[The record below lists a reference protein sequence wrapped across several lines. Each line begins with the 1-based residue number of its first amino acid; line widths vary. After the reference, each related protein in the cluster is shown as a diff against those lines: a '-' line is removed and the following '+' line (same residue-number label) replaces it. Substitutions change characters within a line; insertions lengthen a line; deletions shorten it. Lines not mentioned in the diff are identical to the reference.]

1 MRTIFFQKIT
11 IVLFLLSF
19 VISYSRAET
28 IEILNFGSNPGNLV
42 MKLYKPLGLSKDAKA
57 PVLIAF
63 HGCSQSAGEL
73 AALTGWDKLA
83 DKGGFYVIYPEQ
95 KLSNNPGSCF
105 NWFLKA
111 DYKAGSGENESVM
124 QMLHYVKQNFQIDS
138 NRVFLYGFSAGASL
152 AQSLAITHAAAF
164 QSVALFSGTAY
175 GLANNLLQ
183 SLEVMAGRIKIT
195 NNDLITIAQNDL
207 PKSFAKLP
215 SIFIFQGLEDMVV
228 HPDNALYLR
237 DQWTALH
244 QTKTSPDYEETNY
257 LGNPNISK
265 SQYFNALNETVVS
278 LYIINKLNHRI
289 LISPGE
295 SIKQGG
301 STGLFGEKSNF
312 HSTYEVALCFK
323 LISPQE

>member
-19 VISYSRAET
+19 VISRSRAET
-28 IEILNFGSNPGNLV
+28 VEILNFGSNPGNLV

-105 NWFLKA
+105 NWFMQA

-124 QMLHYVKQNFQIDS
+124 QMLHYVKQNYQTDS

-152 AQSLAITHAAAF
+152 AQALAVSHPSSF
-164 QSVALFSGTAY
+164 QSVALFAGTPY
-175 GLANNLLQ
+175 GLANSLLQ
-183 SLEVMAGRIKIT
+183 SLELMAGKMKVSHA
-195 NNDLITIAQNDL
+195 DLMKAANDL
-207 PKSFAKLP
+207 PKNFQKLP
-215 SIFIFQGLEDMVV
+215 SVLIFQGLEDMVV

-237 DQWTALH
+237 DQWFSMH
-244 QTKTSPDYEETNY
+244 QTKTNPDYQETNY
-257 LGNPNISK
+257 LGNPDITK
-265 SQYFNALNETVVS
+265 SQYFNASNETVISVY
-278 LYIINKLNHRI
+278 LIKKLNHRI
-289 LISPGE
+289 LISPGDAV
-295 SIKQGG
+295 KQGG
-301 STGLFGEKSNF
+301 ATGLFGEKSNF

-323 LISPQE
+323 LIGQQQ